1 MKPLRYFAAVAL
13 VVALTCSARAADPV
27 FAPGAR
33 VGLVPLVGLVKAK
46 AFVGFETEDHGV
58 KVLMAD
64 LPAEAYGEV
73 ANAFKANPGG
83 TGGIKPESIETATGL
98 AYYTAENAKE
108 GATNV
113 RRYSM
118 ILPGPTFSGYV
129 AVQVPENAAKIYTDE
144 AVRQM
149 FATAVIRDQVP
160 VEEQL
165 GTMPFNMSELSNFK
179 TVRTLAPGAA
189 LILADGD
196 EKTGFEAAPFMIIGL
211 IGSAPNSPDDR
222 GRFAQQIATTIPGVR
237 DAKITMSEAGAH
249 RRPARLR
256 DPDRR
261 HQRQGQYACHRRAV
275 AAVRRPDL
283 DAHHRQFAARRLEQ
297 GVPALPRRA
306 RRDSAAR
313 LMDAAEDSIGGRR
326 VKLLYA
332 FETT

>member
-13 VVALTCSARAADPV
+13 VVAATCSARAADPV

-46 AFVGFETEDHGV
+46 SFVGFETEDHGV

-118 ILPGPTFSGYV
+118 IVPGPTFSGYV

-149 FATAVIRDQVP
+149 FATAVIRNEVP

-179 TVRTLAPGAA
+179 NVRTLAPGAA

-196 EKTGFEAAPFMIIGL
+196 EKSGFEIAPFMIVGL
-211 IGSAPNSPDDR
+211 IGSAPTSPDDR

-237 DAKITMSEAGAH
+237 DAKITMSEAVRIDGQPGYETRIDATSGKQNT
-249 RRPARLR
+249 PVTVVQWLR
-256 DPDRR
+256 FGSQTSMRIIGSSPRDDWSKAFPRF
-261 HQRQGQYACHRRAV
+261 RAV
-275 AAVRRPDL
+275 RDGI
-283 DAHHRQFAARRLEQ
+283 Q
-297 GVPALPRRA
+297 PR
-306 RRDSAAR
+306 
-313 LMDAAEDSIGGRR
+313 G
-326 VKLLYA
+326 
-332 FETT
+332 